1 MIDKRAKFGKLISD
15 IRKYKG
21 FSQEDVE
28 WDTGISTKTISR
40 LENGNFKEASI
51 SSLTELST
59 LYEED
64 ILALYIKTCF
74 ESTFVYNDILNN
86 LDMSVKF
93 MDQYRIIS
101 LYKKIE
107 FLEKDKTFRSKDR
120 DLMMLRLFLDK
131 IYYKNMNSEEYRNR
145 FIEIENNRLNKSN
158 VLKYKYT
165 DLEIRILLVIM
176 NYYKS
181 YLGVDKIT
189 ILNNLL
195 EKTRDRYINIFV
207 SNTLIN
213 EYIANGK
220 FEDALILIQGK
231 IKFAISNKYYDCLA
245 FLYYDKFICEYRLNL
260 DNFTQSLNKSLFL
273 AKMTDSKLSD
283 TVTKKIKTISI

>member
-1 MIDKRAKFGKLISD
+1 MIAKRGKFGKLISD
-15 IRKYKG
+15 IRKFKG

-28 WDTGISTKTISR
+28 WMTGISTKTISR

-51 SSLTELST
+51 TYLTELSN
-59 LYEED
+59 LYGED
-64 ILALYIKTCF
+64 ILSLYIKTCL
-74 ESTFVYNDILNN
+74 ESAFIYNDILNN

-93 MDQYRIIS
+93 MNKDRIIS

-120 DLMMLRLFLDK
+120 DLKMLRLFLDK
-131 IYYKNMNSEEYRNR
+131 IYYKDMNSEEYGNR
-145 FIEIENNRLNKSN
+145 FFEIENNRLNKSN

-207 SNTLIN
+207 SNTLII

-220 FEDALILIQGK
+220 FEDALILIKEK

-245 FLYYDKFICEYRLNL
+245 FLYYDKFICEYRLNI
-260 DNFTQSLNKSLFL
+260 DNFTESLNKSLFL

-283 TVTKKIKTISI
+283 TITNKVKTISI

>member
-1 MIDKRAKFGKLISD
+1 MIAKREKFGKLISD
-15 IRKYKG
+15 IRKFKG

-28 WDTGISTKTISR
+28 WMTGISTKTISR

-51 SSLTELST
+51 TYLTELSN
-59 LYEED
+59 LYGED
-64 ILALYIKTCF
+64 ILSLYIKTCL
-74 ESTFVYNDILNN
+74 ESSSIYNDILNN

-93 MDQYRIIS
+93 MDKYRIIS

-107 FLEKDKTFRSKDR
+107 FLEKDKTFRSKYR
-120 DLMMLRLFLDK
+120 DLMMIRLFLDK
-131 IYYKNMNSEEYRNR
+131 IYYKDMNSEEYRNR
-145 FIEIENNRLNKSN
+145 FFEIENNRLNKSN

-195 EKTRDRYINIFV
+195 EKTRDSYINIFV

-220 FEDALILIQGK
+220 FEDALILIQEK
-231 IKFAISNKYYDCLA
+231 IKFSISNKYYDCLA
-245 FLYYDKFICEYRLNL
+245 FLYYDKFICEYRLNI
-260 DNFTQSLNKSLFL
+260 DNFTESLNKSLFL

-283 TVTKKIKTISI
+283 TITNKVKNIPI

>member
-1 MIDKRAKFGKLISD
+1 MIAKRGKFGKLISD
-15 IRKYKG
+15 IRKFKG
-21 FSQEDVE
+21 FSQEDLE
-28 WDTGISTKTISR
+28 WMTGISTKTISR

-51 SSLTELST
+51 TYLTELSN
-59 LYEED
+59 LYGED
-64 ILALYIKTCF
+64 ILALYIKTCL
-74 ESTFVYNDILNN
+74 ESAFIYNDILNN

-93 MDQYRIIS
+93 MDKDRIIS
-101 LYKKIE
+101 IYKKIE

-120 DLMMLRLFLDK
+120 DLKMLRLFLDK
-131 IYYKNMNSEEYRNR
+131 IYYKDMNSEEYRNR

-158 VLKYKYT
+158 ILKYKYT

-220 FEDALILIQGK
+220 FEDALILIQEK
-231 IKFAISNKYYDCLA
+231 IKFAIFNKYYDCLA
-245 FLYYDKFICEYRLNL
+245 FLYYDKFICEYRLNI
-260 DNFTQSLNKSLFL
+260 DNFTESLNKSLFL

-283 TVTKKIKTISI
+283 TIASKVKNISI

>member
-1 MIDKRAKFGKLISD
+1 MIAKRGKFGKLISD
-15 IRKYKG
+15 IRKFKG
-21 FSQEDVE
+21 ISQEDVE
-28 WDTGISTKTISR
+28 WMTGISTKTISR

-51 SSLTELST
+51 TYLTELSN
-59 LYEED
+59 LYGED
-64 ILALYIKTCF
+64 ILSLYIKTCL
-74 ESTFVYNDILNN
+74 ESSFIYNDILNN

-93 MDQYRIIS
+93 MDKDRIIS
-101 LYKKIE
+101 IYKKIE

-131 IYYKNMNSEEYRNR
+131 IYYKDMNSEEYRNR

-165 DLEIRILLVIM
+165 DLEISILLVIM

-195 EKTRDRYINIFV
+195 EKTRDRYINSFV

-220 FEDALILIQGK
+220 FEDALILIQEK
-231 IKFAISNKYYDCLA
+231 IKFAISDKYYDCLA
-245 FLYYDKFICEYRLNL
+245 FLYYDKFICEYCMNI
-260 DNFTQSLNKSLFL
+260 DNFTESLNKSLFL

-283 TVTKKIKTISI
+283 TIASKIKNISI